1 MPKNGQFYK
10 VSIFPPRDPKIV
22 YIKRV
27 EGGGVQVGTKF
38 DPPSHT
44 QLNFSIYDP
53 FNSDDRH
60 QTNLGR
66 IQRMGKL

>member
-27 EGGGVQVGTKF
+27 EGGAA
-38 DPPSHT
+38 
-44 QLNFSIYDP
+44 
-53 FNSDDRH
+53 
-60 QTNLGR
+60 
-66 IQRMGKL
+66 